1 MNNPNDTIIQTDSSP
16 LVNLA
21 AISVLGDRDEQQ
33 DSFGYSLQH
42 TEALVCVCDGMGGH
56 QGGRQASNLAVDRL
70 LYAYQ
75 NNSPCDDPKEMLL
88 KAVKDADSAV
98 AMLKLPDGSP
108 LRAGSTLVAV
118 FIKNGLLY
126 WSSVGDSRAYLIRD
140 GEFVQLTSD
149 QNYRMVLD
157 EKLQAGI
164 ITPSDYQREIV
175 RGEALISYLGMG
187 NVKLID
193 HNTVPLRLKKD
204 DKIILMSDGLYKTL
218 PDAQIA
224 RILDNFSNIQESL
237 QALEMRAKKNAKND
251 RIVRDNMT
259 AVLIKVK

>member
-1 MNNPNDTIIQTDSSP
+1 MNNQNHTIIQTDSNA
-16 LVNLA
+16 LVSLA

-42 TEALVCVCDGMGGH
+42 SEALVCVCDGMGGY
-56 QGGRQASNLAVDRL
+56 QGGRQASNLAVDWL
-70 LYAYQ
+70 LRAYQ
-75 NNSPCDDPKEMLL
+75 NNSPCDNPTGMLL
-88 KAVKDADSAV
+88 KAVKEADSAV
-98 AMLKLPDGSP
+98 ARLKTPDGVP
-108 LRAGSTLVAV
+108 LRAGTTMVAT

-126 WSSVGDSRAYLIRD
+126 WSSVGDSRAYLIRN
-140 GEFVQLTSD
+140 GEFVQFTND
-149 QNYRMVLD
+149 QNYRMVLN

-164 ITPSDYQREIV
+164 ISVSDYQREIV

-187 NVKLID
+187 NVQLID
-193 HNTVPLRLKKD
+193 YNTVPLQLKKD

-218 PDAQIA
+218 SDEQIA
-224 RILDNFSNIQESL
+224 RIIDNFSNIQESL
-237 QALEMRAKKNAKND
+237 QALEMRAKKNAKNN